1 MNQPPFVL
9 AGHRIFVAAPQ
20 KPYVARGLQV
30 VQVLRISAVL
40 AVEELDSAL
49 ILAAPVDQH
58 LLFLALRFEGH
69 SRNFHVQADGDGGRH
84 HEDKEHCK
92 PGLLTPFHP
101 FISASSGRVCCV
113 LSPLKVVSST
123 NAEFTPIRII
133 L

>member
-9 AGHRIFVAAPQ
+9 AGHRIFVAAAQ
-20 KPYVARGLQV
+20 EPYVARSLQV

-40 AVEELDSAL
+40 AVEELNGAL
-49 ILAAPVDQH
+49 ILATAVDQH
-58 LLFLALRFEGH
+58 LLFLTLGFKSH
-69 SRNFHVQADGDGGRH
+69 SRHFHVQADRDGGRH
-84 HEDKEHCK
+84 HKHEEHRK
-92 PGLLTPFHP
+92 PGLFTPFHE

-113 LSPLKVVSST
+113 LSPLNVVSST